1 MLSLTEGLSLVN
13 CKTVQ
18 KDLIEKKKWVYK
30 NLTMTIQ
37 KEFIFDDQVFKME
50 LDYKKSTVDR
60 LSDLVKLTDPINIHV
75 CMDVDGKETF
85 TSLDQLDPVD
95 SSGSGVSGQNIL
107 SDIDAKNKTRI
118 DAVMRHVNA
127 GRRVTFFFPDVYTT
141 RQDAEPVEVH
151 VKQVREK
158 EEEGKEQLIE
168 KQIYCRRIDIHRDID
183 EASMSM
189 IINTGLMFQLLQI
202 LNKISTE
209 EADRH
214 DETAIEPCEAYGAV
228 YDFLGE
234 DPSGIV
240 LRYLFK
246 RVVGV

>member
-1 MLSLTEGLSLVN
+1 MLSLTEGLSLVD
-13 CKTVQ
+13 CKAVQ

-37 KEFIFDDQVFKME
+37 KEFVFDDQVFKME
-50 LDYKKSTVDR
+50 LDYKKSTFDR
-60 LSDLVKLTDPINIHV
+60 LSDLVKLSAPVNIHV
-75 CMDVDGKETF
+75 CMSVDGKETF

-95 SSGSGVSGQNIL
+95 SNGPDEG
-107 SDIDAKNKTRI
+107 DENKTRI
-118 DAVMRHVNA
+118 NTVMRHVNA
-127 GRRVTFFFPDVYTT
+127 GRRVEFFFPDVYTT
-141 RQDAEPVEVH
+141 RQDAEPVDVYFKKGK
-151 VKQVREK
+151 VKEE

-189 IINTGLMFQLLQI
+189 IVNTGLMFQLLQI

-209 EADRH
+209 EADQH

-240 LRYLFK
+240 VRYLFK